1 MQQQVCSACDAPFVA
16 VTSRPGLPI
25 CGQCR
30 TKMQRLCDMPLK
42 KLASEENEA
51 LARSMV
57 ELGAKLRKAFKES
70 RHHAIA

>member
-1 MQQQVCSACDAPFVA
+1 MQQQVCSACDAPFVPCLKMG
-16 VTSRPGLPI
+16 TSRPGLPI

-30 TKMQRLCDMPLK
+30 AKMQRLCDMPLK

-57 ELGAKLRKAFKES
+57 QS
-70 RHHAIA
+70 